1 MKIRGIRLELL
12 DLMCEVANAN
22 HPNEFVGVV
31 LEEDGIISE
40 LNLLPGTTSGE
51 GHANLHYDMMPL
63 DPHVA
68 GSAHSHPNGTLH
80 PSDADLRFFPSIGR
94 YHFIIGSP
102 YTMSDWRCYHA
113 DGTPA
118 TIEVI
123 L

>member
-1 MKIRGIRLELL
+1 MKIRGVRLELL
-12 DLMCEVANAN
+12 DLMCQVANAN

-68 GSAHSHPNGTLH
+68 GSAHSHPNGALQ

-102 YTMSDWRCYHA
+102 YTRSDWRCYHA

-123 L
+123 P